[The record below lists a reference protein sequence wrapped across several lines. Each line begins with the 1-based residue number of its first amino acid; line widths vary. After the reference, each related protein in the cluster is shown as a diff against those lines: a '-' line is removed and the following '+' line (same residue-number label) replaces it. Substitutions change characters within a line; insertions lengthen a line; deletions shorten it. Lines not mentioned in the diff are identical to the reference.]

1 MEETVLI
8 KEEEHKIFNW
18 VKSHKTEIIVAGVSI
33 AAITA
38 FILGIKNKDEVLD
51 FLKTVKS
58 GANTV
63 PLKTQA
69 LLDNNVVSETCKSP
83 RIYTAP
89 QSPYNVDLHIRNM
102 SGGRHHSPE
111 KAAEALKLG
120 IELLPNQTIVDSYT
134 KGLAA

>member
-1 MEETVLI
+1 MEETILR
-8 KEEEHKIFNW
+8 KEQEHKIFSW
-18 VKSHKTEIIVAGVSI
+18 VKNHKTEIIVAGVSI

-38 FILGIKNKDEVLD
+38 LIFAIKNKNSVLD
-51 FLKTVKS
+51 FLKTSKS
-58 GANTV
+58 GANPV

-69 LLDNNVVSETCKSP
+69 LLDNNVISESCKST
-83 RIYTAP
+83 RIYTTP
-89 QSPYNVDLHIRNM
+89 QNPYNVDLHIRNM

>member
-1 MEETVLI
+1 MEETILR
-8 KEEEHKIFNW
+8 KDQEHKIFNW

-38 FILGIKNKDEVLD
+38 LILEIKNKDAVLEL
-51 FLKTVKS
+51 LKTVKS
-58 GANTV
+58 ESNPV

-69 LLDNNVVSETCKSP
+69 LLNNNAISESCKST

-89 QSPYNVDLHIRNM
+89 QNPYNVDWHIRNM